1 MSMPIFTGK
10 GNVMAKNG
18 RTIVIG
24 AGIGGIAAA
33 LAASAYGEDV
43 LVIER
48 HSIPGGKARNI
59 FVDNKPIAA
68 GPTVLTMKWVFDRL
82 LALHGKELNELVTA
96 EQAQLLARHSW
107 RDGSR
112 LDLFADIDKS
122 AEEIGAVF
130 GPADSDGYRRL
141 CEDSETIFN
150 ILQESYIAAQRP
162 NPLQLMRRI
171 GLFDVKRQMAL
182 KPLSAMWS
190 ALESYFKDERLRQLY
205 GRYATY
211 CGSSPF
217 QAPATL
223 MLVAH
228 VEQAGVWTIKGGI
241 AALAKSLAQLAV
253 SKGTE
258 FVYNAQV
265 DQILLDGDQ
274 VRGVQLLDGTRHD
287 CSRVIYNGDAAAL
300 NDITGGRLGNSAIS
314 IGQRSLSARTWCI
327 EAEISGFPLA
337 HHSVFFSDNYRKE
350 FNQILQEFRMPDDPT
365 IYICAQDRDSAGARS
380 DNGKKNK
387 SERMLFIVNAAAD
400 GDIKTHR
407 ENETERCMDITLSTL
422 EAHGMSISRP
432 SLRSIATSPQDFND
446 LFPHSGGALYGRAS
460 HGWTA
465 SFKRPGART
474 KIPGLYQ
481 AGGSVHPG
489 PGVPMAALSGM
500 LAAECLAADRAL
512 LPRSSPAVTYGGTST
527 A

>member
-1 MSMPIFTGK
+1 
-10 GNVMAKNG
+10 
-18 RTIVIG
+18 
-24 AGIGGIAAA
+24 
-33 LAASAYGEDV
+33 
-43 LVIER
+43 
-48 HSIPGGKARNI
+48 
-59 FVDNKPIAA
+59 
-68 GPTVLTMKWVFDRL
+68 
-82 LALHGKELNELVTA
+82 
-96 EQAQLLARHSW
+96 
-107 RDGSR
+107 
-112 LDLFADIDKS
+112 
-122 AEEIGAVF
+122 
-130 GPADSDGYRRL
+130 
-141 CEDSETIFN
+141 
-150 ILQESYIAAQRP
+150 
-162 NPLQLMRRI
+162 MRRI

-228 VEQAGVWTIKGGI
+228 AEQAGVWTIKGVI